1 MGPRHGRWPRA
12 RSRQRDARR
21 ASRSRETVA
30 SSARVVERIAPSVVR
45 AGDVRRIARDIARER
60 RVNRLNSIGIRARH
74 RWSMTTTT
82 TTTASSRGDADA
94 MGDGG
99 DSPRRVI
106 AELRLAMREREVE
119 IAELREEVR
128 ASRARHAAR
137 EEEFR
142 RELRAMAA
150 QCASLA
156 ATSSAAAA
164 VASSVAVGVPGAAAR
179 GAAANERGARGGREA
194 TREGE
199 SPQPRRQQPAV
210 RKPPTAWE
218 VPNAWPPEE
227 SSVLATQA
235 RERAIEEENAD
246 RAERERRQRLARR
259 QQHKDA
265 FVGDLSAFFFKTAK
279 HEAPVWATK
288 SEKTDAFASEVL
300 DAARRMHEYDDDSM
314 FHDVEDSTRDDL
326 LRPARMSDTF
336 EYPPV
341 FSRPSGSSIEVPR
354 NDDDE
359 EEIPDIGDEDGDLV
373 TALLEGGEQGERA
386 AEILAERLRAVGFD
400 FHEPAHGAL

>member
-1 MGPRHGRWPRA
+1 MVVGCA
-12 RSRQRDARR
+12 RGSRQRDARR

-45 AGDVRRIARDIARER
+45 AGEVRRIARDIARER
-60 RVNRLNSIGIRARH
+60 RGIRLNYIGIRARRR

-82 TTTASSRGDADA
+82 TTMASSRGDADA

-218 VPNAWPPEE
+218 VPNAWPPKE

-235 RERAIEEENAD
+235 RERAIEEENAN

-265 FVGDLSAFFFKTAK
+265 FVGDLSAFFFKTAR

-300 DAARRMHEYDDDSM
+300 DAAQRMHEYDDDSM
-314 FHDVEDSTRDDL
+314 FHDVEDSTREDP

-336 EYPPV
+336 EYPPA
-341 FSRPSGSSIEVPR
+341 FSRPSGLSIEVPR
-354 NDDDE
+354 NDDE

>member
-1 MGPRHGRWPRA
+1 MAFVEAVHR
-12 RSRQRDARR
+12 RS
-21 ASRSRETVA
+21 
-30 SSARVVERIAPSVVR
+30 
-45 AGDVRRIARDIARER
+45 
-60 RVNRLNSIGIRARH
+60 L
-74 RWSMTTTT
+74 TTTT
-82 TTTASSRGDADA
+82 TTMASSRGDADA

-99 DSPRRVI
+99 DSQRRVI
-106 AELRLAMREREVE
+106 AELRLAVREREVE
-119 IAELREEVR
+119 LAELREEVR

-164 VASSVAVGVPGAAAR
+164 VASSVAVGVPGAAAQ
-179 GAAANERGARGGREA
+179 GAAANERGAREA
-194 TREGE
+194 TREQE

-227 SSVLATQA
+227 SSLLATQA
-235 RERAIEEENAD
+235 RERAIEEENAN

-300 DAARRMHEYDDDSM
+300 DAARRMREYDDDSM
-314 FHDVEDSTRDDL
+314 FHDVEDSTRDDP

-336 EYPPV
+336 EYPPA
-341 FSRPSGSSIEVPR
+341 FSRPSGLSIEVPR
-354 NDDDE
+354 NDDDDE

-386 AEILAERLRAVGFD
+386 AEILAERLQAVGFD